1 MIQDNL
7 KKIQETIPSGVTL
20 VAVSKT
26 KPAEMILDA
35 YAAGQRHFGENKV
48 QELTEK
54 QEQLPKDIYW
64 HLIGHL
70 QTNKVKYIAPFV
82 HLIHAVDS
90 LKLLKEINKQAK
102 KNNRI
107 ISCLLQ
113 FHIATEDTKFG
124 MTRAEAEELINSDA
138 YQEMENV
145 KLCGVMGM
153 ATFTDNESRVR
164 EEFHHLKNEFEY
176 FREKYF
182 SDTDQFSIISMGMSG
197 DYQLA
202 IEEGSTMVRVGSS
215 IFGQRPVDGA
225 NPFSLE
231 GAG

>member
-138 YQEMENV
+138 YLEMENV

-164 EEFHHLKNEFEY
+164 EEFQHLKNEFEY

-215 IFGQRPVDGA
+215 IFGQR
-225 NPFSLE
+225 
-231 GAG
+231 

>member
-26 KPAEMILDA
+26 KLAEMILDA

-138 YQEMENV
+138 YLEMENV

-164 EEFHHLKNEFEY
+164 EEFHRLKNEFEY

-215 IFGQRPVDGA
+215 IFGQR
-225 NPFSLE
+225 
-231 GAG
+231 

>member
-124 MTRAEAEELINSDA
+124 ITRAEAEELINSDA

-202 IEEGSTMVRVGSS
+202 IEEGTTMVRVGSS
-215 IFGQRPVDGA
+215 IFGQR
-225 NPFSLE
+225 
-231 GAG
+231 